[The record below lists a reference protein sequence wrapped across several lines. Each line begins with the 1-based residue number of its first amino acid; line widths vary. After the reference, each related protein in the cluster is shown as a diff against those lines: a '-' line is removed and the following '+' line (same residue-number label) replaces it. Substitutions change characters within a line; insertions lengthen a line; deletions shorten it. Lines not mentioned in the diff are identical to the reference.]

1 MLIDIE
7 LITKPKT
14 IPRIEAGN
22 QIKRTATTIDKAIRN
37 DEIDHAKLHR
47 LILVVDN
54 AKWKKYKKRM
64 LDSLK

>member
-7 LITKPKT
+7 LLTKPKT
-14 IPRIEAGN
+14 IPRIEASK
-22 QIKRTATTIDKAIRN
+22 QIERTATTIDKAIRN

-54 AKWKKYKKRM
+54 AKWRKYKKRM
-64 LDSLK
+64 LESVT